1 MVTQVVLV
9 WLILATVP
17 KKKKK
22 RISIV
27 LGFITAEKFADVS
40 RMIGSRMRG
49 VSLGLISDNLRTEV
63 DQHGFSGLNDF

>member
-17 KKKKK
+17 KKKK